1 MEKFYG
7 IELAELSGLDASIVE
22 DAKRIAL
29 QLTSAG
35 GTTGN
40 HHQRGPHHPPATSDT
55 TITSS
60 CAEPEP
66 EQADGDNV
74 KYRLAARLVHLLTN
88 ELATLN
94 IDLINSLQNEL
105 LNTASLPNGDTD
117 DDDED
122 DESISRG
129 PSISIAHQQ
138 QQAER
143 PSPRASQSQTSGTD
157 FL

>member
-60 CAEPEP
+60 CAEPELM
-66 EQADGDNV
+66 ADGDNV